1 MKNKKLM
8 VMSGGLCLLFA
19 LFLGCGERSGEKEY
33 SKAMDS
39 WRSGDLVRARTLL
52 EKSIRKLSG
61 NEKKS
66 EAYNQLG
73 IILWQLQEADA
84 SIEAFGKSCGLTD
97 EMSGA
102 NLNLGVALF
111 QAGRIDEA
119 EVALNNVLGDNPADP
134 VARATIGLIE
144 MRKKNWSKAAQEAAA
159 AVRTQPRDP
168 AGQNALALAELH
180 ANRNTEAAITR
191 LKQILSAHPGYA
203 PAAYNLA
210 VIYDQWLGNKGAAQ
224 AWYTQYIQKAGTDG
238 SHMAAAQSAIARLAG
253 SAPAIRPSAT
263 NPEEAA
269 RCIAAGTTLHTAK
282 KYTEAV
288 AQYEKAIQADPSQ
301 KNAFYNMGLSYY
313 ELKKYPEA
321 AQACQNALK
330 LDSGF
335 ANARYMLALAHVQ
348 QRNWADAEREAKTL
362 GKTDAARA
370 ASLLKY
376 ISDLRKR

>member
-1 MKNKKLM
+1 MKNKKLVM
-8 VMSGGLCLLFA
+8 MSGGLCLLFA

-73 IILWQLQEADA
+73 IILWQLQESDA

-102 NLNLGVALF
+102 NLNLGLALF
-111 QAGRIDEA
+111 QAGRTDEA
-119 EVALNNVLGDNPADP
+119 EVALNNVLGAEPGNAT
-134 VARATIGLIE
+134 ARATIGLIE
-144 MRKKNWSKAAQEAAA
+144 MRKKNWSKAAQETTA

-180 ANRNTEAAITR
+180 ANRNTEAAIAR
-191 LKQILSAHPGYA
+191 LKQILSANPGYA

-210 VIYDQWLGNKGAAQ
+210 VVYDQWLGNKSAAQ
-224 AWYTQYIQKAGTDG
+224 GWYNQYIQKAGTDG
-238 SHMAAAQSAIARLAG
+238 SHVKAAQSAIARLAG
-253 SAPAIRPSAT
+253 NAPAIRPST
-263 NPEEAA
+263 NPDDAA
-269 RCIAAGTTLHTAK
+269 RYIAEGTTLHTAK
-282 KYTEAV
+282 KYSEAV

-301 KNAFYNMGLSYY
+301 KNAYYNMGLSYY
-313 ELKKYPEA
+313 ELKKYPDA
-321 AQACQNALK
+321 ARACQDALK
-330 LDSGF
+330 LDPGF
-335 ANARYMLALAHVQ
+335 ANARYMLALAYVQ
-348 QRNWADAEREAKTL
+348 QRSWADAEREAKTL
-362 GKTDAARA
+362 GKTDTARA
-370 ASLLKY
+370 EGLLKY
-376 ISDLRKR
+376 ISDIRKR